1 VMLALTAAAPVFRGW
16 VSDWDCR
23 WNVIAG
29 SVDDRTPEELGEVPS
44 VYRLRKSRYDSVDCY
59 ISQESMLKPEY
70 NDVPLVMN
78 SAIKQRLLDE
88 GCANYD
94 LMLILGV
101 DDLLANH
108 IAHLFIRAPLVIFNE
123 TINQNDAVDSDHFEN
138 LQSTNWQ
145 HMRFKPP
152 PPGSNI
158 GWRVEF
164 RSMEIQIT
172 DFENAAFAVFIVLVT
187 RVILSFG
194 LDFYIPISKVEE
206 GMQRAHTRDAVLK
219 EKFWFRKNVFP
230 SRRESS
236 RPGTPRGSRP
246 GTPKSAVATV
256 PEWEEMTVEEIIN
269 GQKEQGGFP
278 GLVRLVE
285 KYLDSM
291 NVDITTRCEI
301 GRYLSL
307 VSQRASGSPNPPST
321 ENLTVQVNCGPQRN
335 GSVILFSNIQ
345 NINTIQ
351 RYRNTSITILYGRW
365 RRSRRE

>member
-1 VMLALTAAAPVFRGW
+1 
-16 VSDWDCR
+16 
-23 WNVIAG
+23 
-29 SVDDRTPEELGEVPS
+29 
-44 VYRLRKSRYDSVDCY
+44 
-59 ISQESMLKPEY
+59 
-70 NDVPLVMN
+70 
-78 SAIKQRLLDE
+78 
-88 GCANYD
+88 
-94 LMLILGV
+94 MLIEGV
-101 DDLLANH
+101 DELLANH

-123 TINQNDAVDSDHFEN
+123 TIDQNDAVDSDHFEN

-194 LDFYIPISKVEE
+194 LDFYIPVSKVEE
-206 GMQRAHTRDAVLK
+206 GMQRAHKRDAVLNQ
-219 EKFWFRKNVFP
+219 KFWFRKNVFP
-230 SRRESS
+230 PRREPS

-246 GTPKSAVATV
+246 GTPASGTA
-256 PEWEEMTVEEIIN
+256 EWEEMTIDEIIN
-269 GQKEQGGFP
+269 GQQGSQGGFP

-301 GRYLSL
+301 GKYLSL
-307 VSQRASGSPNPPST
+307 VSQRASGAEPFPNRP
-321 ENLTVQVNCGPQRN
+321 
-335 GSVILFSNIQ
+335 LFEGDI
-345 NINTIQ
+345 
-351 RYRNTSITILYGRW
+351 
-365 RRSRRE
+365 

>member
-1 VMLALTAAAPVFRGW
+1 
-16 VSDWDCR
+16 
-23 WNVIAG
+23 
-29 SVDDRTPEELGEVPS
+29 VD
-44 VYRLRKSRYDSVDCY
+44 
-59 ISQESMLKPEY
+59 
-70 NDVPLVMN
+70 N
-78 SAIKQRLLDE
+78 
-88 GCANYD
+88 
-94 LMLILGV
+94 
-101 DDLLANH
+101 LLANH

-123 TINQNDAVDSDHFEN
+123 TIDQNDLVDSNHFEN

-206 GMQRAHTRDAVLK
+206 GMARAHSRDAVLNQ
-219 EKFWFRKNVFP
+219 KFWFRKNVFP
-230 SRRESS
+230 PRRESS
-236 RPGTPRGSRP
+236 RPGTPKGSRP
-246 GTPKSAVATV
+246 CTPAPGA
-256 PEWEEMTVEEIIN
+256 EYEEMSIDEIIN
-269 GQKEQGGFP
+269 GQSGLGGFP

-301 GRYLSL
+301 GKYIGL
-307 VSQRASGSPNPPST
+307 VSQRASGITFP
-321 ENLTVQVNCGPQRN
+321 
-335 GSVILFSNIQ
+335 FKNI
-345 NINTIQ
+345 
-351 RYRNTSITILYGRW
+351 
-365 RRSRRE
+365 

>member
-1 VMLALTAAAPVFRGW
+1 M
-16 VSDWDCR
+16 
-23 WNVIAG
+23 
-29 SVDDRTPEELGEVPS
+29 
-44 VYRLRKSRYDSVDCY
+44 
-59 ISQESMLKPEY
+59 
-70 NDVPLVMN
+70 
-78 SAIKQRLLDE
+78 DE
-88 GCANYD
+88 
-94 LMLILGV
+94 
-101 DDLLANH
+101 LLANH

-123 TINQNDAVDSDHFEN
+123 TIDQNDAVDSDHFEN

-164 RSMEIQIT
+164 RPMEIQIT

-194 LDFYIPISKVEE
+194 LDFYIPISKVEQ
-206 GMQRAHTRDAVLK
+206 GMQRAHTRDAVLT

-230 SRRESS
+230 PRRESS
-236 RPGTPRGSRP
+236 APGTPTRGGSRP
-246 GTPKSAVATV
+246 GTPGRVGCGEE
-256 PEWEEMTVEEIIN
+256 EWEEMTVAEIIN
-269 GQKEQGGFP
+269 GQKGQGGFP

-307 VSQRASGSPNPPST
+307 VSQRASGNLPAPPT
-321 ENLTVQVNCGPQRN
+321 LC
-335 GSVILFSNIQ
+335 
-345 NINTIQ
+345 
-351 RYRNTSITILYGRW
+351 
-365 RRSRRE
+365 